1 VALKAKIFRP
11 GVLVMTEST
20 IQIPHVRIMGRGK
33 GFIGL
38 DGNLLIVCMTRKALL
53 FLRRLGRSGYPMT
66 LSASNSIE
74 LMAVA

>member
-33 GFIGL
+33 DFIGL
-38 DGNLLIVCMTRKALL
+38 DDSLLIVCMTGKALL
-53 FLRRLGRSGYPMT
+53 FF
-66 LSASNSIE
+66 
-74 LMAVA
+74 